1 MDNKRADLIDK
12 MVTCKIRHG
21 DNVHVTRACVTGAAG
36 FIGHHLCRF
45 LKGKG
50 FWVRAVDYKPPVHPV
65 EADEVWWR
73 GDLRSYA
80 NAVRA
85 LRGMDWVFALAAD
98 MGGMGFVGSG
108 ENDWRILHNNLL
120 INQNTAAAAD
130 VLDGPHRI
138 LYTSSACVYPERLQ
152 LDADAR
158 ELTESDAWR
167 GIPDTAYGVE
177 KLASERI
184 YTRMGEAAAIDVRIA
199 RFHNIYG
206 PECTWR
212 GGREKAPAAL
222 CRKVAKAKL
231 HGVRHINVW
240 GDGEQT
246 RSFCSIDDCLEM
258 LFRLMQSDY
267 DQPLNI
273 GTDRA
278 VSINELVDIIAGH
291 AAIEIEKVHDLTK
304 PQGVRGRNADL
315 SLMREVLDYEPQV
328 TLEEGIGR
336 LYDWVEG
343 EVRRA

>member
-1 MDNKRADLIDK
+1 MSDW
-12 MVTCKIRHG
+12 
-21 DNVHVTRACVTGAAG
+21 HVTIELNGGTGVDETTIRQTRVCVTGASG
-36 FIGHHLCRF
+36 FIGHHLCRY
-45 LKGKG
+45 LKDKG

-65 EADEVWWR
+65 AADEVWWR
-73 GDLRSYA
+73 CDLRYLG
-80 NAVRA
+80 NAIDAVSGA
-85 LRGMDWVFALAAD
+85 DWVFALAAD
-98 MGGMGFVGSG
+98 MGGMGYIGFH
-108 ENDWRILHNNLL
+108 DWTILHDNLL
-120 INQNTAAAAD
+120 INQNTAKAIRD
-130 VLDGPHRI
+130 EGTLRV

-152 LDADAR
+152 LLAEAR
-158 ELTESDAWR
+158 ELAETDAWR
-167 GIPDTAYGVE
+167 GMPDTAYGVE
-177 KLASERI
+177 KLVSERI
-184 YTRMGEAAAIDVRIA
+184 YTRMGEASGTRVRIA

-222 CRKVAKAKL
+222 CRKVAEAKL
-231 HGVRHINVW
+231 HGVRNINVW

-278 VSINELVDIIAGH
+278 VSVNELVDIIAAH
-291 AAIEIEKVHDLTK
+291 AGIEVEKYHDLTK

-315 SLMREVLDYEPQV
+315 SQMREVLRYEPRV

-336 LYDWVEG
+336 LYDWIESEVE
-343 EVRRA
+343 RA